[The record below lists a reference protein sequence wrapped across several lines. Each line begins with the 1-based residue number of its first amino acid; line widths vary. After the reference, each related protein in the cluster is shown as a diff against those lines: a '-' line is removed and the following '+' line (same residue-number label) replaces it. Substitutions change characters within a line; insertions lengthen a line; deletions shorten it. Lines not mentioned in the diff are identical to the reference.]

1 MHTTHAHKINQK
13 SYILPHFL
21 PPEPKNM
28 TDVDAGAME
37 EAKELFDISKILDEA
52 EKRLQEA
59 RNLRDQP
66 DDAGNMIMEGNE
78 RYVTKSNR

>member
-1 MHTTHAHKINQK
+1 
-13 SYILPHFL
+13 
-21 PPEPKNM
+21 M

-78 RYVTKSNR
+78 RYVTKSNRTTPGTC